1 MRRRIVIIAFL
12 IACIVLTV
20 WITEMPGEQFITQKF
35 GWDKVQDCAVSHIK
49 LVFISELIA
58 IAIAVPLG
66 IIITREGFKML
77 SVPVIGLGNIG
88 QAMPSLA
95 LLGLMVVF
103 LTIGTKAVI
112 VALFI
117 YGLLPILRNT
127 YTSIKNVDP
136 AVIEAARGMGMSK
149 GQIARRIELPIALPV
164 IMTGIRVSTIIIVGT
179 AELAP
184 LAGSSSLGDI
194 TITGAFTRQPLIVLQ
209 GAAPTAALAIILGFI
224 LELIEN
230 RLTPRGLKVA
240 T

>member
-1 MRRRIVIIAFL
+1 MRRRIVIIVFL
-12 IACIVLTV
+12 IACIGLTV
-20 WITEMPGEQFITQKF
+20 WITEMPAERFITQKYD
-35 GWDKVQDCAVSHIK
+35 WDKVLNCAMGHIK
-49 LVFISELIA
+49 LVLISEAIA

-66 IIITREGFKML
+66 ILITREGFTML
-77 SVPVIGLGNIG
+77 STPVIGLGNIG

-95 LLGLMVVF
+95 LLGIIFVIF
-103 LTIGTKAVI
+103 LTAGTKTVI

-149 GQIARRIELPIALPV
+149 GRIARNVELPIALPV

-184 LAGSSSLGDI
+184 LVGGSSLGDI
-194 TITGAFTRQPLIVLQ
+194 TIAGAITREPLIVLQ
-209 GAAPTAALAIILGFI
+209 
-224 LELIEN
+224 
-230 RLTPRGLKVA
+230 
-240 T
+240 